1 MTETSAATGTC
12 ESDANPMLIVLLAA
26 LITITL
32 TLRTKTGRRFITG
45 QLLDPNLD
53 QFNRSTFFTGD
64 PTGVSPW
71 TRAPV
76 VHRIAVRLAAVGL
89 LFLYIIGLITH
100 PYATLAVCATF
111 AAAIA
116 AWWAWQGWHYFTT
129 RDVRRMKRDLFQALQ
144 RTVGWEDVERPNE
157 VILAKKDYIKTGVTA
172 LLPGT
177 FQRLDTPIEH
187 VETIA
192 SRTLGGH
199 WEAHWDLAGEPS
211 VILRHAPEPLDEVV
225 WDDKTSEVGPHD

>member
-1 MTETSAATGTC
+1 MI
-12 ESDANPMLIVLLAA
+12 IVLLAA

-76 VHRIAVRLAAVGL
+76 IHRIAVRLGAVLL
-89 LFLYIIGLITH
+89 LFLYIIGLFVA
-100 PYATLAVCATF
+100 PVVDLAVCATIL
-111 AAAIA
+111 AILLSWA
-116 AWWAWQGWHYFTT
+116 AWQGWHWFTS
-129 RDVRRMKRDLFQALQ
+129 RDTRRMKRNLFDGLKH
-144 RTVGWEDVERPNE
+144 TTGWDDVERPGD
-157 VILAKKDYIKTGVTA
+157 VILATKDYQTTGVTC

-177 FQRLDTPIEH
+177 FQRLDTTLENTAI
-187 VETIA
+187 IA
-192 SRTLGGH
+192 SRTLGGE
-199 WEAHWDLAGEPS
+199 WEAHWDLTGEPT
-211 VILRHAPEPLDEVV
+211 VILRHAPEPPDQLTWDE
-225 WDDKTSEVGPHD
+225 

>member
-1 MTETSAATGTC
+1 
-12 ESDANPMLIVLLAA
+12 MLIVLFAA
-26 LITITL
+26 LITTTL
-32 TLRTKTGRRFITG
+32 IIPTKTGRRFITG

-53 QFNRSTFFTGD
+53 QFNRSTFFSGD

-76 VHRIAVRLAAVGL
+76 IHRIAVRLAAVIL
-89 LFLYIIGLITH
+89 LFLYIIGLFVA
-100 PYATLAVCATF
+100 PTLDIAVCATIL
-111 AAAIA
+111 AILLSWA
-116 AWWAWQGWHYFTT
+116 VWQAWHHITT
-129 RDVRRMKRDLFQALQ
+129 RKVRRMKRNLFDALQ

-157 VILAKKDYIKTGVTA
+157 VILAKTDYQQTGITA

-211 VILRHAPEPLDEVV
+211 VVLQHAPEPPDQLTWDE
-225 WDDKTSEVGPHD
+225 

>member
-1 MTETSAATGTC
+1 
-12 ESDANPMLIVLLAA
+12 MLIVLLAA
-26 LITITL
+26 LITTTL
-32 TLRTKTGRRFITG
+32 IIRTKTGRRFITG

-76 VHRIAVRLAAVGL
+76 VHRIAVRVAALIL
-89 LFLYIIGLITH
+89 LFLYIIGLFVA
-100 PYATLAVCATF
+100 PALDLAVCATIL
-111 AAAIA
+111 AILLSWA
-116 AWWAWQGWHYFTT
+116 AWQAWHHFTT
-129 RDVRRMKRDLFQALQ
+129 RKVRQMKRNLFDALQ

-157 VILAKKDYIKTGVTA
+157 VILAKTDYQQTGITA

-199 WEAHWDLAGEPS
+199 WEARWDLAGEPS
-211 VILRHAPEPLDEVV
+211 VVLKHAPEPPDEVT
-225 WDDKTSEVGPHD
+225 WDE

>member
-1 MTETSAATGTC
+1 
-12 ESDANPMLIVLLAA
+12 MLIVLLAA
-26 LITITL
+26 LITTTL
-32 TLRTKTGRRFITG
+32 IIPTKTGRRFITG

-76 VHRIAVRLAAVGL
+76 IHRIAVRLAAVIL
-89 LFLYIIGLITH
+89 LFLYIIGLFVA
-100 PYATLAVCATF
+100 PALDLAVCAT
-111 AAAIA
+111 ILTILLSWA
-116 AWWAWQGWHYFTT
+116 AWQAWHHFTT
-129 RDVRRMKRDLFQALQ
+129 RKVRRMKRNLFDALQ

-157 VILAKKDYIKTGVTA
+157 VILAKTDYQQTGITA

-192 SRTLGGH
+192 SRTLGGN
-199 WEAHWDLAGEPS
+199 WEAHWNLAGEPT
-211 VILRHAPEPLDEVV
+211 VILKHAPEPPDEVI
-225 WDDKTSEVGPHD
+225 WDE